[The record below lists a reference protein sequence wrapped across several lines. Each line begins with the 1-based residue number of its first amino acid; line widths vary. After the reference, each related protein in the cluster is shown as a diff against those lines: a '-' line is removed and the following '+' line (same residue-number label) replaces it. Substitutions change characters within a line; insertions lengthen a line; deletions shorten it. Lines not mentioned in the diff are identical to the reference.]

1 MHSVLGKSGEP
12 IRLMTYSHD
21 GFGLGHLRRT
31 RDIARCVIRD
41 VPGSSALMLI
51 GCPSGSVFPLP
62 AGIDYVK
69 IPSVIKV
76 DTEVWRM
83 RSLHIDKSQAKALRA
98 SIIKQSAA
106 IMAPQI
112 FLVDHLPA
120 GVWGELLPTLR
131 MLKQRGAAV
140 VLGIRDILDSPEVI
154 RRVWSE
160 KNFYKIVERYYDKV
174 FIYGCR
180 DIFDTASH
188 YGLDTH
194 LGKEKVT
201 YCGYVCSD
209 EAPAPRDQ
217 VRKELRFEKDRF
229 VLITAGGGHDA
240 FPMMQAA
247 LEAFKLLGKARPF
260 DALIITG
267 PLMEPDQRQR
277 LRNDAAELGIPV
289 EASVENGLSYMN
301 AADLVITM
309 AGYNSLSEILH
320 LNRKALVVPRS
331 GPSSEQMM
339 RAKLFHDRGLID
351 VLEPCALTPRRLAD
365 RLLDDLYRTDYPV
378 PDQAVEL
385 LGGRRAAAELLE
397 FSGAQ
402 TAYPLEV
409 APLVAA

>member
-1 MHSVLGKSGEP
+1 
-12 IRLMTYSHD
+12 
-21 GFGLGHLRRT
+21 
-31 RDIARCVIRD
+31 
-41 VPGSSALMLI
+41 
-51 GCPSGSVFPLP
+51 
-62 AGIDYVK
+62 
-69 IPSVIKV
+69 
-76 DTEVWRM
+76 
-83 RSLHIDKSQAKALRA
+83 
-98 SIIKQSAA
+98 
-106 IMAPQI
+106 
-112 FLVDHLPA
+112 
-120 GVWGELLPTLR
+120 

-339 RAKLFHDRGLID
+339 RTKLFHDRGLID
-351 VLEPCALTPRRLAD
+351 VLEPCTLTP
-365 RLLDDLYRTDYPV
+365 RTDYPV

-385 LGGRRAAAELLE
+385 FGGRRAAAELLE